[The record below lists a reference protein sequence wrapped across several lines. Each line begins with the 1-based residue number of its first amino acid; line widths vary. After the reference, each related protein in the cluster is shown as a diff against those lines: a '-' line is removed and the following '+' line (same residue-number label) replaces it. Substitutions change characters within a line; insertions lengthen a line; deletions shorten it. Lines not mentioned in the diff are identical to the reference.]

1 MKTAA
6 GRSLAQLAAAEGTA
20 VPCAG
25 NLPADID
32 DPRFAWFIE
41 TGAVDLFLVERRDG
55 VEQSAPQHLLRAGGG
70 RLLAGVSPLEEDG
83 ATLGLVAKGLPG
95 TVLRRVPAGRLAA
108 LDAAELAGQVDAW
121 LMDVSK
127 TLSRDVLHR
136 PQSHELVEAGRGAAE
151 AEGTLSTRHGV
162 VWVTG
167 LRPGTALFMDLIDPA
182 ENAAGGDAGR
192 PLPLTPAT
200 WLSLADAAQIA
211 TQSSQSLAAEQRLL
225 PALAGYHATALA
237 LERLNRS
244 LAAVDQAN
252 VERARVSSRRGGEE
266 GARRSLFNLYGLL
279 ETEAAEAGEST
290 LREALRLIGRHAGI
304 RFRWPAVAPQSKPAD
319 MLAGVLDRSGVR
331 GRQVRLAVEHRWWVG
346 DSGAMLAFRKEDN
359 RPVVLLPAV
368 WGNYR
373 EVDPVSGRKRQV
385 TAERA
390 ALLQTHAWLFYPAIQ
405 AASAGRRDMF
415 GVARTGAVADLLRF
429 LLTGLLNGLIMLLPA
444 VAIGFVADTVI
455 PRGESGLLLML
466 AAALVAFALV
476 RALLHVLQGMALM
489 RFEGRVTSRMEAALW
504 DRLLRLPPRFLRR
517 YPAGELAMRGMT
529 FQNLRDGVQGVL
541 AGVLSVVFLS
551 PALLVIFWYDAL
563 LGVLAAGFG
572 LLSVATTVALGLQ
585 QIRPRRRMLRAVQDL
600 TARMFQFING
610 ISKLRMEGA
619 EGSAFAVWAQRYRQ
633 QKQAELEAGAF
644 ETHLRAFGAAL
655 PLLAGSVLLLALAL
669 SGPESLSVG
678 GFLVAYTLLL
688 LYHTAVVRLGES
700 FGAIAAGVPALN
712 QVRPLLAEPPETS
725 AEGNPVEALGGEVA
739 FDHVSFRYDA
749 EGPPILDDVSLRARP
764 GEFIAIAGESGA
776 GKSTLFRL
784 ALGLEAPASGSVYYD
799 GRDLRQLN
807 LKQVRRQ
814 IGVVPQVVKLHPQDL
829 WDNIVGDYEDATAEE
844 VWEAAR
850 LAAVDREIAAMP
862 MGMLTPVGAGIDV
875 TSGGEA
881 QRIRLA
887 HALVGKPR
895 ILLLDEATN
904 WLDNDS
910 QSTVMANLARLT
922 STRIVI
928 AHRLSTLRRADRI
941 YVMQSGKVVQEGAF
955 AELEA
960 SPGPFRDLVRRQM
973 A

>member
-1 MKTAA
+1 MNTAA
-6 GRSLAQLAAAEGTA
+6 GRPLAQLAAAEGTA

-25 NLPADID
+25 NLPVDID
-32 DPRFAWFIE
+32 DPGFAWFIE
-41 TGAVDLFLVERRDG
+41 AGAVDLFLVERRDG
-55 VEQSAPQHLLRAGGG
+55 VEQSAPQHLLRAGAG

-83 ATLGLVAKGLPG
+83 TTLGLVAKGLPG
-95 TVLRRVPAGRLAA
+95 TVLRRIPAGRLAA

-121 LMDVSK
+121 LMDVSRM
-127 TLSRDVLHR
+127 LSRDVLHR
-136 PQSHELVEAGRGAAE
+136 PQAHELVEAGRAAAE
-151 AEGTLSTRHGV
+151 TEGTLSTRHGV

-167 LRPGTALFMDLIDPA
+167 LRPGRALFMDLIDPA
-182 ENAAGGDAGR
+182 ENAPGDDAGR

-200 WLSLADAAQIA
+200 WLSLADATEIA

-252 VERARVSSRRGGEE
+252 VERARVSSRRGDEE

-279 ETEAAEAGEST
+279 ETEAAGESA
-290 LREALRLIGRHAGI
+290 LRDALRLIGRHAGI
-304 RFRWPAVAPQSKPAD
+304 RFRWPAATPQARPAD
-319 MLAGVLDRSGVR
+319 IIAGVLDRSGVR

-373 EVDPVSGRKRQV
+373 EVDPVSGRARRI

-390 ALLQTHAWLFYPAIQ
+390 ALLHAHAWLFYPAIQ
-405 AASAGRRDMF
+405 ALSARRRDMF
-415 GVARTGAVADLLRF
+415 GLARTGAVADLLRF
-429 LLTGLLNGLIMLLPA
+429 LATGLLNGLIMLLPA

-455 PRGESGLLLML
+455 PRGESGLLFML

-476 RALLHVLQGMALM
+476 RGLLHVLQGMALM

-529 FQNLRDGVQGVL
+529 FQNLRDGVQGIL

-551 PALLVIFWYDAL
+551 PAILVIFWYDAL
-563 LGVLAAGFG
+563 IGVLAAGFG

-585 QIRPRRRMLRAVQDL
+585 QIRPHRRMLRAVQDL

-644 ETHLRAFGAAL
+644 ETHLRAFNAAL
-655 PLLAGSVLLLALAL
+655 PLLAGSLLLLALAL
-669 SGPESLSVG
+669 SGPGRLSVG

-700 FGAIAAGVPALN
+700 FGAIAAGVPAFS

-725 AEGNPVEALGGEVA
+725 VEGNPVDALGGEVA
-739 FDHVSFRYDA
+739 FDHISFRYDA
-749 EGPPILDDVSLRARP
+749 EGPLILDDVSLRARP
-764 GEFIAIAGESGA
+764 GEFIAIAGQSGA

-784 ALGLEAPASGSVYYD
+784 ALGLEAPAGGSVYYD

-829 WDNIVGDYEDATAEE
+829 WDNIVGDHEEATAED

-887 HALVGKPR
+887 HALVRKPS

-928 AHRLSTLRRADRI
+928 AHRLSTLRHADRI
-941 YVMQSGKVVQEGAF
+941 YVMQSGKVVQEGTF

-960 SPGPFRDLVRRQM
+960 SPGAFRDLVRRQM